1 MKQKKMKNIIL
12 LLIAITTLN
21 VAVAQKNNKDTVPNS
36 ISIKR
41 DTIRIG
47 GLVIVTKRDGK
58 NKPRQVDI
66 IDTEDSTKQTTH
78 KSIKVKKNTNKKVKT
93 NWVAFDLGF
102 NNYTD
107 KTNYSDPAAA
117 SMLRAIGTR
126 TAPTAA
132 DLKLTTGK
140 SVAFNFWIVQQKVN
154 LIKNYVGF
162 KYGIGIEHLN
172 YRYKTGISFKDAAP
186 SYIFRDSV
194 SFSKNKLGINYLTV
208 PFLLT
213 INPSGNNGFSI
224 SAGVSAGYRFSSY
237 NKQRSGDRGNDKER
251 GDFGLN
257 PFKLSLTGDIGYNG
271 LRFFGSYNLTPLHEK
286 GLNFI
291 PYTIGLRLSK
301 W

>member
-1 MKQKKMKNIIL
+1 MKTIIL
-12 LLIAITTLN
+12 LFVAIATLN
-21 VAVAQKNNKDTVPNS
+21 IAKAQKSTKDS
-36 ISIKR
+36 IPAISVKR

-66 IDTEDSTKQTTH
+66 IDTDDSSKTVTKTTKNIIKKK
-78 KSIKVKKNTNKKVKT
+78 KSNVST
-93 NWVAFDLGF
+93 NWIALDFGF
-102 NNYTD
+102 NNYKD
-107 KTNYSDPAAA
+107 NTNYSSATAT

-126 TAPTAA
+126 TAPTQS
-132 DLKLTTGK
+132 DLVINTGK
-140 SVAFNFWIVQQKVN
+140 SVAFNLWIVQQKIN
-154 LIKNYVGF
+154 LIKQFVGL

-172 YRYKTGISFKDAAP
+172 YRYKTGISFKDASP

-194 SFSKNKLGINYLTV
+194 SFSKNKLGINYATV
-208 PFLLT
+208 PLMLT
-213 INPSGNNGFSI
+213 INPSGKGGFSL

-257 PFKLSLTGDIGYNG
+257 PIKLALTGDIGYNSF
-271 LRFFGSYNLTPLHEK
+271 RFFGSYSLTPLHDK
-286 GLNFI
+286 GLDLT
-291 PYTIGLRLSK
+291 PYTVGLRLSK